1 MSGAM
6 NSCAGAKILHLHK
19 WPPVRLEST
28 PPGNGAYL
36 SRMSEMM
43 QAYMSR
49 PSGNW
54 SATRRAFA
62 CFILHTVLW
71 ICSDPGGLQA
81 ATHKQLM
88 IEEMVSSLANA

>member
-1 MSGAM
+1 
-6 NSCAGAKILHLHK
+6 
-19 WPPVRLEST
+19 
-28 PPGNGAYL
+28 
-36 SRMSEMM
+36 MM

-71 ICSDPGGLQA
+71 ICSNQGVRHNLSY
-81 ATHKQLM
+81 THKIMVEGNGLLNCRWVKAIESRQKRQLCNKGLPQ
-88 IEEMVSSLANA
+88 SCS